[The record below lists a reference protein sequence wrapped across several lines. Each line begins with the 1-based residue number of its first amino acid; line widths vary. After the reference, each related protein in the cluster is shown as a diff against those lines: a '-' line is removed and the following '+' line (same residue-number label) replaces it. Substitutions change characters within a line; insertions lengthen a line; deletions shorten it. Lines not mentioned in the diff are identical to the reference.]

1 MAEQQ
6 ELDLPTPPSAPLL
19 AAPRRTSLF
28 AGFTRRQLVA
38 GAAVLLGIVWGMWVT
53 KSLVTVDQPRIV
65 SARLSAIVGDYVQA
79 QAHSASPRPQ
89 VEAEMRRF
97 MASLDRELQRRSQ
110 KGEIVMVGEAVLSKT
125 VPDITESISRAVY
138 ASGIARPREAS
149 TQEMLSRQQQA
160 MMPFQAAPL
169 APLDGASDPMA
180 LVARPPIAGTQP
192 FAGAP
197 DPAPAIPHPGA
208 SVSTFGGPD
217 GASGQ

>member
-6 ELDLPTPPSAPLL
+6 EFDLPTPPSAPLQ
-19 AAPRRTSLF
+19 AAPRRVRLI
-28 AGFTRRQLVA
+28 AGFTRGQLVA
-38 GAAVLLGIVWGMWVT
+38 GAAVAAGLVWGMWVT
-53 KSLVTVDQPRIV
+53 KSLVTPNQPRIV

-125 VPDITESISRAVY
+125 VPDITESIRQAVY
-138 ASGIARPREAS
+138 ASGIVRPRVAS
-149 TQEMLSRQQQA
+149 TQEMLSLQQQA
-160 MMPFQAAPL
+160 MTPQQAEPSAP
-169 APLDGASDPMA
+169 PDGATDPTVLA
-180 LVARPPIAGTQP
+180 ARQPIEGTQP
-192 FAGAP
+192 FPAAP
-197 DPAPAIPHPGA
+197 DPAPAIPYPGA